1 MQPLAPSI
9 DTPDSLV
16 IAAMHDAVIAAGLAY
31 HGPVVRSAAGRAIA
45 PGVTWACEGRA
56 LHVSVC
62 PEHHARMT
70 DDRRVASWRWLL
82 GMHEGA
88 MTL

>member
-31 HGPVVRSAAGRAIA
+31 HGPLARTAV
-45 PGVTWACEGRA
+45 GRA
-56 LHVSVC
+56 LDPGVVWTCAGRILRVSVC

-70 DDRRVASWRWLL
+70 DDRRVAAWRWLL